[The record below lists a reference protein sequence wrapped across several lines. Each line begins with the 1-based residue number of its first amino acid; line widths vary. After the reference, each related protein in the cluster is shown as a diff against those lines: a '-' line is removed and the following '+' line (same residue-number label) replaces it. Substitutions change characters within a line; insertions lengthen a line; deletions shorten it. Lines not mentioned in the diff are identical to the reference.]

1 MQIEKWNRTTT
12 LQPEKPEVILLDDA
26 SAPVKAGFY
35 ILLTSY
41 DDLYSDDWILP
52 TGNLCERS
60 GALKGECNYCN
71 KVSCRSFD
79 RGTKG
84 N

>member
-12 LQPEKPEVILLDDA
+12 LQPEKPEVILLMMRFQHRK
-26 SAPVKAGFY
+26 VKAGFY

-52 TGNLCERS
+52 TGNLRESRS
-60 GALKGECNYCN
+60 GAK
-71 KVSCRSFD
+71 R
-79 RGTKG
+79 RM
-84 N
+84 